1 MHASLGVKTKRDIL
15 KSGDYMLKAVFD
27 LFRPA
32 AIVPEIKDPALVEK
46 TYKYWRMRTFY
57 SMYIGYLCYYFTRK
71 SFSVITPFLI
81 VDLGLTKSDIGWL
94 ASILSVSY
102 GASKFISGILSDR
115 SNPRYFMAVGLMLT
129 GVCNIFF
136 GFFSSVYLL
145 GLFWGLN
152 GFFQGW
158 GWPAC
163 TKQLSHWFSRSE
175 RGTWWSA
182 CTTSQ
187 NVGGFLIV
195 FVAGYCAEWYGWRFG
210 MYVPGIVCIAVGLWL
225 LNRLRDVPQSLGLP
239 EVEKYKNEPATNKE
253 GDTQEL
259 LPVKQ
264 ILFNH
269 VLNNKYV
276 WILAVS
282 YFFVYVVRTAI
293 HDWGP
298 VFLTEMKGYTPVT
311 AVVCM
316 SWFEVG
322 GFFGMLV
329 AGWGSDYW
337 FEGKRVPLMVVGAL
351 GLVVTT
357 MGFWYLVPHQT
368 YMASTLFGIIGFL
381 VFGPQ
386 MLVGLAAA
394 EFVSK
399 KAASTSNGFAGYF
412 AYLGAAAAG
421 YPLMKVTE
429 IWGWYG
435 FIVTLVICSAAVAVV
450 LMPIWSAKSGA
461 VDEKVIKDPSGEIQA
476 SVETETATH

>member
-1 MHASLGVKTKRDIL
+1 MV
-15 KSGDYMLKAVFD
+15 KAVLD
-27 LFRPA
+27 LFKPA
-32 AIVPEIKDPALVEK
+32 PYLPEIKDAGLVEK
-46 TYKYWRMRTFY
+46 NYRYWRVRTFY

-81 VDLGLTKSDIGWL
+81 ADLSLTKGDIGLL
-94 ASILSVSY
+94 ASILSVTY
-102 GASKFISGILSDR
+102 GISKFTSGVLSDR
-115 SNPRYFMAVGLMLT
+115 SNPRYFMAIGLILT
-129 GVCNIFF
+129 GICNIFF
-136 GFFSSVYLL
+136 GLFSTVFLL
-145 GLFWGLN
+145 ALFWGLN
-152 GFFQGW
+152 GWFQGW

-163 TKQLSHWFSRSE
+163 TKQLTHWFSRTE

-187 NVGGFLIV
+187 NVGGFAIV
-195 FVAGYCAEWYGWRFG
+195 YLAGYCAEWYGWRFG
-210 MYVPGIVCIAVGLWL
+210 MYIPGIICIIVGLWL

-239 EVEKYKNEPATNKE
+239 EVEKFKQEPLVESKEEKNE
-253 GDTQEL
+253 GL
-259 LPVKQ
+259 LPIKQ
-264 ILFNH
+264 ILFKH

-276 WILAVS
+276 WVLAIS

-298 VFLTEMKGYTPVT
+298 VFLTEMKGYTPVS

-316 SWFEVG
+316 SWFEAG

-329 AGWGSDYW
+329 AGWGSDHW
-337 FEGKRVPLMVVGAL
+337 FEGKRVPLMVMGSL
-351 GLVVTT
+351 GLVVAI
-357 MGFWYLVPHQT
+357 MGFWYLIPQQVFL
-368 YMASTLFGIIGFL
+368 ASTLFAVVGFL

-421 YPLMKVTE
+421 YPLMKITE

-435 FIVTLVICSAAVAVV
+435 FIVTLVVCSAAGAMV
-450 LMPIWSAKSGA
+450 LVPIWSAKSA
-461 VDEKVIKDPSGEIQA
+461 EPEDVRSLEPERIIVKARS
-476 SVETETATH
+476 ST